1 MSRTE
6 DILNR
11 IADIEIEIA
20 RLVSEQA
27 ELERELEEDNGANQ
41 NQQTGD

>member
-6 DILNR
+6 EILNR

-27 ELERELEEDNGANQ
+27 ELERELEDEDGTDQ
-41 NQQTGD
+41 NQQAGD

>member
-6 DILNR
+6 EILNR

-27 ELERELEEDNGANQ
+27 ELERELEDEHE
-41 NQQTGD
+41 TV